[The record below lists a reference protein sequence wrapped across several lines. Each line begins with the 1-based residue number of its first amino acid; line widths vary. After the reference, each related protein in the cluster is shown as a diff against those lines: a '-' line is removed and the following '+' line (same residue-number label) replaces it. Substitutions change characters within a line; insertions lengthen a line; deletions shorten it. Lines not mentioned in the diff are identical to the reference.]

1 MTVLAVVLAGA
12 AGAMARHVLD
22 YAVTTRAPG
31 PLPLPLGTFM
41 VNVSGSL
48 ALGVVT
54 GVAGRHGLEPALQT
68 ALAVG
73 LLGGYTTFSTF
84 AYETL
89 RLLEEG
95 ARAAAVVNALGSLA
109 AGTGAAVL
117 GLLVTAS

>member
-1 MTVLAVVLAGA
+1 MTVLTVVLAGA
-12 AGAMARHVLD
+12 VGAMARYVLD
-22 YAVTTRAPG
+22 YVIAARAPG
-31 PLPLPLGTFM
+31 PLPLGTFA

-48 ALGVVT
+48 ALGVLT

-84 AYETL
+84 AYETV

-95 ARAAAVVNALGSLA
+95 APGTAVVNALGSLA
-109 AGTGAAVL
+109 AGTGAAAL
-117 GLLVTAS
+117 GLLLTAS

>member
-1 MTVLAVVLAGA
+1 
-12 AGAMARHVLD
+12 MARHVLD